1 VSEVGPLV
9 ADLFR
14 RSSAR
19 TVALLVR
26 ALGPAQLDLAE
37 EAVQEAMLRALHVWP
52 RSGVPDAPE
61 AWLVTVARRA
71 ALDRLRRGAV
81 RARHAA
87 ATAAVAA
94 AEPLAGATLP
104 ETAGLDDE
112 LALLFLCAHPA
123 LPRASRLAL
132 VLKEACGF
140 GVDEI
145 AAALLSAPE
154 AVAQRLVRAKRQLRA
169 LEAPCEMPLATE
181 RTARLSTVLESL
193 ALLFNEGYAAHSGD
207 AAVRGELCGEAI
219 RLAESLLG
227 SRETAAPEVHALL
240 ALMRFHGSRLA
251 ARTDDSGVP
260 LSLAEQDRSRWDRAW
275 IARGFVHLE
284 AAMASDRL
292 TPWHLEAGIAS
303 CHAVA
308 EDEASTDW
316 PAVLAFYDQL
326 RALRDSPVVAVN
338 RAVALGFAHGPD
350 AGLAALAEL
359 DATRE
364 LARYAPLEVARAGLL
379 RRAGRF
385 AEAQAAYRAALTRRI
400 GAAER
405 RFVDRALEHLA
416 QAPPGG

>member
-1 VSEVGPLV
+1 MSDVGPLV

-19 TVALLVR
+19 TVAVLVR

-52 RSGVPDAPE
+52 RQGVPDAPE
-61 AWLVTVARRA
+61 AWLLTVARRA

-87 ATAAVAA
+87 ATAA
-94 AEPLAGATLP
+94 AEPLSAPRLP
-104 ETAGLDDE
+104 EVAAIDDE

-154 AVAQRLVRAKRQLRA
+154 AVAQRLVRAKRQLRT
-169 LEAPCEMPLATE
+169 LDAPCELPLAAE
-181 RTARLSTVLESL
+181 RVARLSTVLESL
-193 ALLFNEGYAAHSGD
+193 ALLFNEGYAAHAGD
-207 AAVRGELCGEAI
+207 APVRSELCSEAL
-219 RLAESLLG
+219 RLAELLLA

-240 ALMRFHGSRLA
+240 ALMRFHGSRLGARADA
-251 ARTDDSGVP
+251 AGTP
-260 LSLAEQDRSRWDRAW
+260 LTLAEQDRTRWDREW
-275 IARGFVHLE
+275 IARGFAHLQ
-284 AAMASDRL
+284 AAMVTDRM

-303 CHAVA
+303 CHAA
-308 EDEASTDW
+308 AADESSTDW
-316 PAVLAFYDQL
+316 RAVLGLYDQL
-326 RALRDSPVVAVN
+326 LAMRDSPVVAVN
-338 RAVALGFAHGPD
+338 RAVARGMAEGPE
-350 AGLAALAEL
+350 AGLAALVAL
-359 DATRE
+359 DATRA
-364 LARYAPLEVARAGLL
+364 LRHYAPLEVARAGLL
-379 RRAGRF
+379 RRAGRV
-385 AEAQAAYRAALTRRI
+385 AEAREAYTRALALRV

-405 RFVDRALEHLA
+405 RFVERALSQLGA
-416 QAPPGG
+416 DAPRG